1 MNNDPG
7 IVPSWHTA
15 EDKSASHGLCVS
27 NKLGFDLGCWQC
39 FVFISTNELLWQVFA
54 LGHR

>member
-15 EDKSASHGLCVS
+15 EDKSASHGMCVS

-39 FVFISTNELLWQVFA
+39 FGIISTNELLWQVFA
-54 LGHR
+54 LCHR

>member
-27 NKLGFDLGCWQC
+27 KKLGFDLGCWRY
-39 FVFISTNELLWQVFA
+39 FGIISANELLWQVSA